1 VLRSTL
7 GGPHLPPSPLP
18 LPRCGRG
25 RGGSRPH
32 TFALA
37 SVRSPTRS
45 GRGDHA
51 PAPSPSPLSI
61 PRCGSVAMAILR
73 LHLATMPRLRTQSPL
88 SRAAG
93 EGLGVRAP
101 PIPSPGPLPLLHGVK
116 QGEVSVAMA
125 ILRLHLATMPR
136 LRTQSPLS
144 RSAGEGLGVRAPQD
158 LAFSATG
165 DRYPGSGTSTTT
177 PSLMPT
183 RSPGCAGRWLARA
196 VNDWNPSGS
205 ASAPHYPRHL
215 ASTLPTSF
223 RSREG

>member
-1 VLRSTL
+1 MVRNIRFWGLCCGARSAALTF
-7 GGPHLPPSPLP
+7 PPAPFLS
-18 LPRCGRG
+18 RAAGEEG
-25 RGGSRPH
+25 GGSRPH

-61 PRCGSVAMAILR
+61 PHCGSVAMAILR
-73 LHLATMPRLRTQSPL
+73 LHLATMP
-88 SRAAG
+88 
-93 EGLGVRAP
+93 
-101 PIPSPGPLPLLHGVK
+101 H
-116 QGEVSVAMA
+116 
-125 ILRLHLATMPR
+125 

-177 PSLMPT
+177 PSLLPT

-223 RSREG
+223 RLREG